1 MKKLKNILILLALF
15 VSVKIDAQL
24 NTSIAAGYNFN
35 KHPIYSLNVGY
46 EIKRINING
55 GFIRSLTRSTSS
67 TIIAG
72 GEVGYNLFN
81 EADAYLLAQSLI
93 VSVGYWNIWGNSD
106 QKLIKA
112 SWRPS
117 VSIRY
122 IRMLSE
128 NGGLFGN
135 AMYIRNN
142 ISLTGGLILKF
153 N

>member
-1 MKKLKNILILLALF
+1 M
-15 VSVKIDAQL
+15 
-24 NTSIAAGYNFN
+24 
-35 KHPIYSLNVGY
+35 
-46 EIKRINING
+46 
-55 GFIRSLTRSTSS
+55 RSLTRSTSS

-81 EADAYLLAQSLI
+81 EADSYLLAQSLI
-93 VSVGYWNIWGNSD
+93 VSVGYWNVWGNSD
-106 QKLIKA
+106 QKLIKS

-135 AMYIRNN
+135 AMYLKNN
-142 ISLTGGLILKF
+142 ISLTAGMILKF
-153 N
+153 Q

>member
-1 MKKLKNILILLALF
+1 MKKLFLSITILLLSFAT
-15 VSVKIDAQL
+15 KAQL
-24 NTSIAAGYNFN
+24 QTSFGMGYNFN
-35 KHPIYSLNVGY
+35 KHPIYSFNVGY

-55 GFIRSLTRSTSS
+55 GFMRSLTRSTSS

-128 NGGLFGN
+128 NGGLFAN
-135 AMYIRNN
+135 AMYIRND
-142 ISLTGGLILKF
+142 ISLTAGMILKF
-153 N
+153 Q